1 MSKLRVKAYVEVY
14 EDGEV
19 IRRET
24 LPEGDRMVA
33 MIFSDQPGSN
43 LKNASVAI
51 TGCFNR
57 SSVVELAATT
67 ANAVCNITKGHP
79 DAPALWEIF
88 ENTLH
93 KTMKRIAE
101 SEADNCEKELRE
113 ELKKQG
119 VPEELIEKLMDATK
133 KAAEAAFNADNNREN

>member
-24 LPEGDRMVA
+24 LPEGDRLVA

-43 LKNASVAI
+43 LKNASVAVS
-51 TGCFNR
+51 GCFNR

-67 ANAVCNITKGHP
+67 ANAVCNITKGHQ
-79 DAPALWEIF
+79 DAPTLWELF

-93 KTMKRIAE
+93 KALKKLAE

-113 ELKKQG
+113 ELKKRG
-119 VPEELIEKLMDATK
+119 VPEQIIETLMDATK

>member
-24 LPEGDRMVA
+24 LPEGDRLVA

-67 ANAVCNITKGHP
+67 ANAVCNITKGHTY
-79 DAPALWEIF
+79 APALWELF

-101 SEADNCEKELRE
+101 SEADNCEKELR
-113 ELKKQG
+113 G
-119 VPEELIEKLMDATK
+119 VL
-133 KAAEAAFNADNNREN
+133 

>member
-1 MSKLRVKAYVEVY
+1 MSELRVKAYVEVY
-14 EDGEV
+14 EDGKG

-24 LPEGDRMVA
+24 LPEGDRLVA

-67 ANAVCNITKGHP
+67 ANVVCNITKGRP
-79 DAPALWEIF
+79 DATALWELF
-88 ENTLH
+88 ESTLH
-93 KTMKRIAE
+93 KTMKKLAE
-101 SEADNCEKELRE
+101 SEADSCEKELRE
-113 ELKKQG
+113 ELKRHG
-119 VPEELIEKLMDATK
+119 VPEELIEKLMDTTK